1 MSKEPTAADLRQ
13 WRRDLHQIPET
24 DFDLPETLAYIEHEL
39 EGVRD
44 ALVASGQKAEILHP
58 CRSTVCLFLDRGS
71 EHTTALRS
79 DMDALPVTET
89 TGVPFASTHP
99 HKMHACGH
107 DGHMAMLLGLAHHLV
122 ACADELP
129 RSVLLVFQPAEE
141 TTGGARIVC
150 ESGIFRKVHADRIF
164 GFHLWPDLPKGTL
177 ASKPGPLLAGS
188 HETDVTF
195 LGKASH
201 IAKADQGA
209 DALSAACRFQRAAA
223 DLLEERRAVE
233 PCILKF
239 GRMEAG
245 SVRNQIADTAKLEGS
260 LRIFSDEMD
269 TRLQDEVKDLAARAA
284 EDERCTS
291 EVHFSQ
297 GYPPVT
303 NDSGLFQ
310 KALAALPELEL
321 LPEPLLIAEDF
332 AWYQRYLPGVFLL
345 LGTGEKTPL
354 HAADFNFDE
363 SILTVGLSAYERL
376 IRMP

>member
-1 MSKEPTAADLRQ
+1 MSEEPTAADLRQ

-24 DFDLPETLAYIEHEL
+24 DFDLTETLAYIEHEL

-44 ALVASGQKAEILHP
+44 ALVARGQKAEIFHP

-150 ESGIFRKVHADRIF
+150 ESNIFRNVHADRIF

-209 DALSAACRFQRAAA
+209 DALSTACRFQRAAA
-223 DLLEERRAVE
+223 DLLEERREVE

-260 LRIFSDEMD
+260 LRIFSDAMD

-284 EDERCTS
+284 EVERCTS

-303 NDSGLFQ
+303 NDPGLFQ
-310 KALAALPELEL
+310 KALAVLPELEL